1 MKVHLTFDVEI
12 WCNSWSELDAR
23 FPAAFERYVYGRS
36 TQGDFALPKT
46 LEILGRHGLKGIF
59 FVEPLFS
66 ARFGSAYLRELVA
79 LIDAAGQDIQLHLH
93 PEWTD
98 EIHPRLIANAD
109 TKRQHLT
116 AYTFDEQLA
125 LIDWGRQALE
135 DVLGRPIGA
144 FRAGSFAA
152 NANTFRALSKAG
164 LLIDSSLNDSYAV
177 SGNDVPRPAGHA
189 AAMSVQDVW
198 CYPVSRFTDGLGR
211 ARPAQINGCSFEE
224 IRDALDA
231 AERSGQSHFVIV
243 SHNFEMLKPGSNEPD
258 RVVVHR
264 FERLCAWLAAKPS
277 RFQVGALP
285 PRPLGLQGGM
295 HRVGRLS
302 TARRLAEQ
310 ALRRLG

>member
-1 MKVHLTFDVEI
+1 MQVHLTFDVEI
-12 WCNSWSELDAR
+12 WCNSWIDLDAR

-36 TQGDFALPKT
+36 TAGDFALPKT
-46 LEILGRHGLKGIF
+46 LEILGRHGLKGVF

-66 ARFGSAYLRELVA
+66 ARFGSAYLRELVG

-98 EIHPRLIANAD
+98 EIRPRLIANAD

-125 LIDWGRQALE
+125 LIRWGRQALE
-135 DVLGRPIGA
+135 DTLSRPISA

-152 NANTFRALSKAG
+152 NADTFRALSKAG

-177 SGNDVPRPAGHA
+177 SGGDVPRPEGQP
-189 AAMSVQDVW
+189 AAMPVQDVW

-243 SHNFEMLKPGSNEPD
+243 SHNFEMLKPGSAEPD
-258 RVVVHR
+258 RVVVQR
-264 FERLCAWLAAKPS
+264 FERLCAWLAAEPD

-285 PRPLGLQGGM
+285 ARPLRQQGGL
-295 HRVGRLS
+295 HSVGRLS

-310 ALRRLG
+310 AFRRWG